1 MPMAQSGSGMLPPK
15 RKIVV
20 IVSVSVPVNPSK
32 AGQVSD
38 QRRPRIPG
46 IRFLLSDSAEKIFR
60 SIVCRNFCFS
70 VTNMS
75 DFFPGLPRILQIQ
88 FCHPLQSYSFLE
100 SFSPQ
105 VSLLFPRF
113 FCLTDVEARIYF
125 SEFFFNY
132 GYFLTPIPRPRIE
145 LTAELT
151 F

>member
-1 MPMAQSGSGMLPPK
+1 MLPPK

-38 QRRPRIPG
+38 QRRPRILG
-46 IRFLLSDSAEKIFR
+46 IRFPLSDSAEKNFR

-75 DFFPGLPRILQIQ
+75 DFFPGLPRILQIY
-88 FCHPLQSYSFLE
+88 PILSSFPIVQLFRE
-100 SFSPQ
+100 FFSP
-105 VSLLFPRF
+105 SLALISAF
-113 FCLTDVEARIYF
+113 FCLTDVVARIYF